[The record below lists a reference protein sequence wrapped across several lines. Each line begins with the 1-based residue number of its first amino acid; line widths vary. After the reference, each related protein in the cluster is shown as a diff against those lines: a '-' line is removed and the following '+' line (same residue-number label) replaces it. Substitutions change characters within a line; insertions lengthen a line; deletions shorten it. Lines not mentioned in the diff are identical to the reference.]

1 MDGIRVAHC
10 TVERL
15 MRQLGLR
22 GAVRGKTRRTT
33 ISESGGHPA
42 SGPGQAS
49 VPGASSQPAVGGR
62 SEYLRT
68 GSGWVY
74 AAFVIDVYSRMIV
87 GWQLAACRHRCVGGR
102 WGRDAAGGDL
112 RRGAGLAVCGIM
124 DGMYRLGNLS
134 VPMFGLG
141 WRVPRA

>member
-1 MDGIRVAHC
+1 
-10 TVERL
+10 

-49 VPGASSQPAVGGR
+49 VPGVSSQPAVGGR

-87 GWQLAACRHRCVGGR
+87 GWQLAAYRHRCVGGR
-102 WGRDAAGGDL
+102 WGLAMPQAATFVVAPASRSAASWTACTASGTFQ
-112 RRGAGLAVCGIM
+112 RRGSGWVGEYLGPSASGLI
-124 DGMYRLGNLS
+124 
-134 VPMFGLG
+134 
-141 WRVPRA
+141 RAHQ

>member
-1 MDGIRVAHC
+1 
-10 TVERL
+10 
-15 MRQLGLR
+15 MRQLDLR
-22 GAVRGKTRRTT
+22 GAVRGKTRAPPSANPVATR
-33 ISESGGHPA
+33 PA
-42 SGPGQAS
+42 DLVKRQFRAS
-49 VPGASSQPAVGGR
+49 APNRLWVADLT
-62 SEYLRT
+62 YLRT

-124 DGMYRLGNLS
+124 DGMYRLGNL
-134 VPMFGLG
+134 PAPRFGLG
-141 WRVPRA
+141 WRVPRV